1 MFTETF
7 IFKGL
12 LDGNTLLYSLI
23 VSAILAIMNF
33 VYQGNF
39 SSPLVFWTQAVETS
53 PHSAYAAMM
62 LGAREDNLAKSY
74 ALFHKAYKLD
84 PKQKYINYYYGMMLQ
99 KQDSV
104 LASEPYLLTEKAKT
118 DFVECDFYLARVAMT
133 KNDTIGAMNYLK
145 SYLQRMPSSEPAN
158 NNLLLM
164 YINKG
169 LIAEARSHASRMRQL
184 GMNLPPEISRILN
197 AVR

>member
-133 KNDTIGAMNYLK
+133 KNDTTGAMNYLK

-169 LIAEARSHASRMRQL
+169 LIAEAKSHASRMRQL
-184 GMNLPPEISRILN
+184 GMNVPEQFARILN
-197 AVR
+197 GLR